1 MRRSTHLLVSIL
13 LVFLMV
19 SCKNKQSK
27 QSTTNQQSQKEVT
40 AKDILGN
47 SNYLAISYGGY
58 RKSSR
63 DIQPTIEELK
73 EDMRILHAMN
83 IRILRTYN
91 VQLAQASN
99 MLKAIRELK
108 KETPGFEM
116 NVMLGT
122 WIDCKNAWTD
132 QPLDH
137 HQESEHNAAEIAR
150 AIALANE
157 YPKHKSLVLFD

>member
-1 MRRSTHLLVSIL
+1 MRRTKQLLGTIL

-19 SCKNKQSK
+19 SCKNKPSK
-27 QSTTNQQSQKEVT
+27 DSITNQQSQKKVT

-63 DIQPTIEELK
+63 EIQPTIEELK
-73 EDMRILHAMN
+73 EDMKILHAMN

-108 KETPGFEM
+108 KE
-116 NVMLGT
+116 
-122 WIDCKNAWTD
+122 
-132 QPLDH
+132 
-137 HQESEHNAAEIAR
+137 ESW
-150 AIALANE
+150 
-157 YPKHKSLVLFD
+157 F